1 MRRGRGGKR
10 GVSFSSIK
18 TRTPP
23 SLVVSTRY
31 LSLASWRH
39 TRDMKRAAAAAAA
52 LALPYSLLSGG
63 QAVVAWTAPLSLGS
77 TPATST
83 WCLRCRQSRPAEAR
97 APSRSSRISAR
108 WGGLGS
114 ASCSRGDSGGWVPRK
129 RQEGLAWVR
138 HTPTRLCMTAAAGGG
153 IESENIGVCVYCLC

>member
-1 MRRGRGGKR
+1 
-10 GVSFSSIK
+10 
-18 TRTPP
+18 
-23 SLVVSTRY
+23 
-31 LSLASWRH
+31 
-39 TRDMKRAAAAAAA
+39 MKRAAAAAAA

-114 ASCSRGDSGGWVPRK
+114 ASCYRGDSGGWVPRQW
-129 RQEGLAWVR
+129 QEGLAWVR
-138 HTPTRLCMTAAAGGG
+138 HTPIRLGMTAAAGGG
-153 IESENIGVCVYCLC
+153 IESENIGVCVYCLLTVYVVYVGDVFISAECAPCFVYEP